1 VHDGRGHAVATS
13 GELCARAQR
22 GRTLRG
28 APRFEVEADVDGGGT
43 DAGVV
48 ELASTDGGGWTLA
61 ELAGR
66 DHGLHV
72 VVNLALQPSGSE
84 SIIRMRSA
92 SVPLGD
98 LLPEIDP
105 FLSRFAHEIGPVAEH
120 IAMTN
125 TAAAAAAAAARP
137 EPPCTVSLAL
147 RFIGLPFI
155 TQLVGGLAT
164 SDLSEH
170 LAVTNTIADGTS
182 RSV

>member
-1 VHDGRGHAVATS
+1 
-13 GELCARAQR
+13 
-22 GRTLRG
+22 
-28 APRFEVEADVDGGGT
+28 
-43 DAGVV
+43 
-48 ELASTDGGGWTLA
+48 
-61 ELAGR
+61 
-66 DHGLHV
+66 
-72 VVNLALQPSGSE
+72 
-84 SIIRMRSA
+84 
-92 SVPLGD
+92 
-98 LLPEIDP
+98 
-105 FLSRFAHEIGPVAEH
+105 
-120 IAMTN
+120 MTN